1 LNKFTQIWANLGVTL
16 IATVFLTLTGC
27 ATSRTPP
34 PEDVENVC
42 AIFNEKEDWYQDV
55 MDSERKWGTPAH
67 VLMAIVRYESRFVD
81 NARPP
86 HKKFFGIIPMGRP
99 STAYGYCQ
107 AVNGTW
113 DNYLEE
119 TGNNSAE
126 RVNFR
131 EAMDFIG
138 WYTNMSYEKLGLSKW
153 DGYNQYL
160 AYHEG
165 QIGYSR
171 KSHNKKGWLL
181 RVAQKVHNTAE
192 VYAMQLRECRQDL
205 ELKQEERL
213 AAKQK
218 DSGFFQLQSPSETI
232 QYLD

>member
-1 LNKFTQIWANLGVTL
+1 
-16 IATVFLTLTGC
+16 
-27 ATSRTPP
+27 
-34 PEDVENVC
+34 
-42 AIFNEKEDWYQDV
+42 
-55 MDSERKWGTPAH
+55 
-67 VLMAIVRYESRFVD
+67 MAIVRYESRFVD

-99 STAYGYCQ
+99 TTAYGYCQ

-119 TGNNSAE
+119 TGNSSAQ

-131 EAMDFIG
+131 DAMDFIG
-138 WYTNMSYEKLGLSKW
+138 WYTNVSYDKLGISKW

-171 KSHNKKGWLL
+171 KSHNKKAWLL

-192 VYAMQLRECRQDL
+192 VYAMQLRSCRENL
-205 ELKQEERL
+205 ELKEEEKL
-213 AAKQK
+213 AAKEK
-218 DSGFFQLQSPSETI
+218 DSGFFREQTTSSKYP
-232 QYLD
+232 YLD

>member
-1 LNKFTQIWANLGVTL
+1 LNKLTHIWTILGVLVTTPL
-16 IATVFLTLTGC
+16 ILTLSGC
-27 ATSRTPP
+27 ATSITPP

-42 AIFNEKEDWYQDV
+42 SIFNEKEDWYKDV

-113 DNYLEE
+113 ENYLEE
-119 TGNNSAE
+119 SGNSSAQ
-126 RVNFR
+126 RINFR
-131 EAMDFIG
+131 DAMDFIG
-138 WYTNMSYEKLGLSKW
+138 WYTNVSYEKLGLSKW

-165 QIGYSR
+165 QLGYSR
-171 KSHNKKGWLL
+171 NSHNKKAWLL

-192 VYAMQLRECRQDL
+192 VYAMQLQDCRQDL

-213 AAKQK
+213 AAKEK
-218 DSGFFQLQSPSETI
+218 ESGFSRLQNPSGTI